1 VPGRAGSRPSS
12 QTSGCIHMADALHRR
27 RWLSLHLRQ
36 LRVNAGPGWRAGRP
50 DGHRRT
56 GEIRVVE
63 CSGSNEDQVWPGL
76 GLAEQRC
83 AARAAETTMHSI
95 AAVCDARKVT
105 CFSRDLERRRAK
117 AGANRS
123 AACAQVLT
131 VPAPT
136 NARNDWRLQAFP
148 ANRTAEA
155 PASYCHRSLQSP
167 KAGKAQPTDLTVRV
181 NAAFATRQNRWQRRS
196 WQDRFPQ

>member
-1 VPGRAGSRPSS
+1 
-12 QTSGCIHMADALHRR
+12 MAAALHRR

-83 AARAAETTMHSI
+83 AARAAETTVHSI

-105 CFSRDLERRRAK
+105 CFARNLERRRAK

-155 PASYCHRSLQSP
+155 PASYCHRSLQSQKRGRP
-167 KAGKAQPTDLTVRV
+167 SPQILPSASTLPLRRGRTVGKDVLGKIDSHSDNGHGLPLPT
-181 NAAFATRQNRWQRRS
+181 S
-196 WQDRFPQ
+196 